1 MQQKKIINTTYVATK
16 KNEFVI
22 TLPKLIG
29 HEIIEIISEFS
40 DYPLKKS
47 EYIWDILKGILII
60 KTKDGIVE
68 GEILNINSFEIDVYS
83 DPPEDRPEP

>member
-60 KTKDGIVE
+60 KTKDGIEE

-83 DPPEDRPEP
+83 DQKEKKKEP